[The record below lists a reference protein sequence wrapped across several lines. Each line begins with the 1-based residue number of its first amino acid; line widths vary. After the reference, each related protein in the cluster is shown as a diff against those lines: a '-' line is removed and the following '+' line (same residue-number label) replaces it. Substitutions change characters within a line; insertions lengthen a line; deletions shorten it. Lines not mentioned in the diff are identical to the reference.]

1 MSQVLKLWRNA
12 RVATC
17 DAGMQVFEGGAL
29 ITRGSRIEWVGEEA
43 VLPQALR
50 AGIGETQDL
59 AGRWVT
65 PALVDCH
72 THLIYAGTRAAEFA
86 ARIRGVSYE
95 EISRQGGGIASTM
108 KATRAA
114 SEQQLFEESAP
125 RLQSLLA
132 EGVGTVE
139 IKSGY
144 GLTLADERKMLR
156 VARRLGEAY
165 PVTVKTTFLG
175 AHALPPEFKGR
186 SDDYIDLLAREWL
199 PALHAEKLVDA
210 VDIFCENIA
219 FSATQSGRLFD
230 AAGKLGLPVKM
241 HAEQLS
247 NIGGSALAAKHG
259 ALSCDHLEYTTAD
272 DVAAMARAGT
282 VAVLLPIAFYSLAET
297 RKPPVEE
304 LRRAGASVAVASDCN
319 PGSAPG
325 ASLLLA
331 MNMAC
336 RLFGLNSDEVLA
348 GVTRHAAR
356 ALGEQ
361 ACRGVLA
368 PGLAADFAI
377 WAIGGTEELGYWSGF
392 NPCRAVVKA
401 GQLAKP
407 DRADFS
413 RVPSKSRARSD

>member
-1 MSQVLKLWRNA
+1 M
-12 RVATC
+12 
-17 DAGMQVFEGGAL
+17 
-29 ITRGSRIEWVGEEA
+29 
-43 VLPQALR
+43 LPQALR

-95 EISRQGGGIASTM
+95 EISRRGGGIASTM

-125 RLQSLLA
+125 RLESLLA

-175 AHALPPEFKGR
+175 AHAVPPEFKGR

-219 FSATQSGRLFD
+219 FSAAQSGRLFD

-259 ALSCDHLEYTTAD
+259 IQVIDYADEASGLMEWGDGTYHFTKVVLEP
-272 DVAAMARAGT
+272 VVT
-282 VAVLLPIAFYSLAET
+282 VAKGTDLA
-297 RKPPVEE
+297 K
-304 LRRAGASVAVASDCN
+304 
-319 PGSAPG
+319 
-325 ASLLLA
+325 
-331 MNMAC
+331 
-336 RLFGLNSDEVLA
+336 
-348 GVTRHAAR
+348 AR
-356 ALGEQ
+356 ALHEEAHA
-361 ACRGVLA
+361 AC
-368 PGLAADFAI
+368 FI
-377 WAIGGTEELGYWSGF
+377 
-392 NPCRAVVKA
+392 
-401 GQLAKP
+401 
-407 DRADFS
+407 
-413 RVPSKSRARSD
+413 ARSVNFPVTNDPVLIESLE